1 MRRLLLPGLGVA
13 AALALSGCDSNG
25 KSSSSPL
32 GKTST
37 VCGTYSGKGCAPSNK
52 RVDLAVPSFSHSTE
66 ITNPLFPISHGR
78 SAVLLGHVDGKP
90 FRTETTVLPGSQTVD
105 WNGRRVPVLISQ
117 YMAYLDGRLDEVAID
132 RYAQAD
138 DGSVW
143 YLGEDVFDY
152 RNGAIAITEG
162 TWLAGREGP
171 AAMIMAAHPKL
182 GDVFRPENAIGI
194 VFEEVTVTSVDK
206 TVAGPRGPVAG
217 AILTKELHSDR
228 TTEDKLFAPGYG
240 EFRTSG
246 GGDLEA
252 LALEVPTDA
261 LPGAPPTELES
272 LSKGANGVL
281 ELARIKEWEAA
292 TATIKQ
298 MNADWTTLLAGNPP
312 PLIATRLTGNLAALT
327 SAVRARKTARTTQ
340 KAIDVLQSVLDLE
353 LRHRA
358 QPKIDAQRFHIW
370 TQQLRVDAAAQD
382 LAAVTGDVAVLEWIR
397 VRITE
402 RLDPAGRKEIDA
414 RLSALRGAT
423 DAKNLPAAADHAARL
438 GARLRV
444 LAGA

>member
-1 MRRLLLPGLGVA
+1 MRKLLLPGLGIA
-13 AALALSGCDSNG
+13 AAIALSGCDSNH
-25 KSSSSPL
+25 KSGSAGSRQ
-32 GKTST
+32 TST
-37 VCGTYSGKGCAPSNK
+37 VCGTDSGKGCAPATK

-90 FRTETTVLPGSQTVD
+90 FRTETTVLPGTRTVD
-105 WNGRRVPVLISQ
+105 WNGRQGPVLISQ

-152 RNGAIAITEG
+152 RKGTIAITEG

-171 AAMIMAAHPKL
+171 AAMIMSAHPKL
-182 GDVFRPENAIGI
+182 GDVIRPENAIGI
-194 VFEEVTVTSVDK
+194 VFEEVTVTQVGK
-206 TVAGPRGPVAG
+206 TVAGPQGPVAG

-246 GGDLEA
+246 AGDLEA

-261 LPGAPPTELES
+261 LPGPAPTELES

-281 ELARIKEWEAA
+281 ELSRLEEWEAA
-292 TATIKQ
+292 AATITC
-298 MNADWTTLLAGNPP
+298 MNADWTNVLAGNPP
-312 PLIATRLTGNLAALT
+312 PPIGGRP
-327 SAVRARKTARTTQ
+327 
-340 KAIDVLQSVLDLE
+340 
-353 LRHRA
+353 A
-358 QPKIDAQRFHIW
+358 QNPR
-370 TQQLRVDAAAQD
+370 
-382 LAAVTGDVAVLEWIR
+382 
-397 VRITE
+397 
-402 RLDPAGRKEIDA
+402 
-414 RLSALRGAT
+414 
-423 DAKNLPAAADHAARL
+423 
-438 GARLRV
+438 
-444 LAGA
+444 

>member
-25 KSSSSPL
+25 KSGSSPA
-32 GKTST
+32 GQTST
-37 VCGTYSGKGCAPSNK
+37 VCGTYSGKGCAPANK

-90 FRTETTVLPGSQTVD
+90 FRTETTVLPGTQTVD

-152 RNGAIAITEG
+152 RKGAIAITEG

-171 AAMIMAAHPKL
+171 AAMIMSAHAKL

-194 VFEEVTVTSVDK
+194 VFEEVTVTSVGK

-261 LPGAPPTELES
+261 VPGASPTELES

-281 ELARIKEWEAA
+281 ELSRIKEWEAA
-292 TATIKQ
+292 AATIKR
-298 MNADWTTLLAGNPP
+298 MNADWATLSAGNPP
-312 PLIATRLTGNLAALT
+312 PLIASRLTGNLTDEDRRAAVPSL
-327 SAVRARKTARTTQ
+327 
-340 KAIDVLQSVLDLE
+340 
-353 LRHRA
+353 
-358 QPKIDAQRFHIW
+358 
-370 TQQLRVDAAAQD
+370 DAAA
-382 LAAVTGDVAVLEWIR
+382 ARRRCGPR
-397 VRITE
+397 PSGSHR
-402 RLDPAGRKEIDA
+402 GR
-414 RLSALRGAT
+414 RGARMDSRPDHGT
-423 DAKNLPAAADHAARL
+423 HRPCGSERDRCAAKRTPWRDRCKEPPRRGRSRSTARRSAQSSRPSLGVDTARPAPSGSFSNRRRSRCSVASRS
-438 GARLRV
+438 
-444 LAGA
+444 